1 MGGAITRAMV
11 DNNIV
16 PADGI
21 SICDRDTERSGA
33 LARQTGCE
41 VRDMREAV
49 DGAEV
54 VVIAVKPQDAAGVLE
69 EISEYTAGRTVVSV
83 MAGVKLGDI
92 RDRLGNAAA
101 VVRAMPNMAASV
113 GLSVTCVTGDG
124 DAGKIRDAERVLS
137 GIGSV
142 MEVEEDLMDSV
153 TALSGSGPAYLFYL
167 AECME
172 EAGIAEGLE
181 PGQARELT
189 RKTLYGAARLMEVS
203 EASPAELIKRVAS
216 KGGTTEAALTVLD
229 AAEVKAVVKEAVAK
243 ARKRSEELSRR

>member
-1 MGGAITRAMV
+1 MGGAITRGLV
-11 DNNIV
+11 DRNIV
-16 PADGI
+16 SVADI
-21 SICDRDTERSGA
+21 FICDKDTERAEA
-33 LARQTGCE
+33 LARETGCE
-41 VRDMREAV
+41 VRDMGAAV
-49 DGAEV
+49 QAAEI

-69 EISEYTAGRTVVSV
+69 KIAGYAAGRTVVSI
-83 MAGVKLGDI
+83 MAGVKLGYI
-92 RDRLGNAAA
+92 RNSLGNAAA

-124 DAGKIRDAERVLS
+124 DAGKISDARRILS

-142 MEVEEDLMDSV
+142 MEIEEDLMDSV

-189 RKTLYGAARLMEVS
+189 RKTLCGAARLMEGS
-203 EASPAELIKRVAS
+203 ETSPGELIKRVAS
-216 KGGTTEAALTVLD
+216 KGGTTEAALAVLD
-229 AAEVKAVVKEAVAK
+229 AAKVKAIVKEAVAK
-243 ARKRSEELSRR
+243 ARARSEEL